1 MANAESRTVIPS
13 VDPMTL
19 RAMDFRDESV
29 RIAYFD
35 QSRRTVA
42 GSRAEYRPPEYNQ
55 QQRSSL

>member
-1 MANAESRTVIPS
+1 MTADRRTVIPQ
-13 VDPMTL
+13 VDPMT
-19 RAMDFRDESV
+19 RRFMDMRCESV
-29 RIAYFD
+29 RVAYFD